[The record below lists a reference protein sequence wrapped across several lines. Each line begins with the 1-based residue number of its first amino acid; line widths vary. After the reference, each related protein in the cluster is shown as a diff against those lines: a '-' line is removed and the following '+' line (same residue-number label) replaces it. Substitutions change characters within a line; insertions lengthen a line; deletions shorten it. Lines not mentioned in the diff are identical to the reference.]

1 VTDIVNFNAL
11 QFFDGPLHDVGFL
24 AAEVCHLVLE
34 DAELMWCCGITLL
47 LDEGA
52 HAVVSYSGV

>member
-34 DAELMWCCGITLL
+34 DAEL
-47 LDEGA
+47 
-52 HAVVSYSGV
+52 V